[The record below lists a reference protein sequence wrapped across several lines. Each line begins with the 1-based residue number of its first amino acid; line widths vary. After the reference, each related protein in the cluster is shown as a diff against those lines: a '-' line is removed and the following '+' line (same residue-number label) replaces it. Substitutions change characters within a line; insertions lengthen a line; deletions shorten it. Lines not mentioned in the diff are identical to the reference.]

1 MKDISVLIV
10 VDVENAIAANDLS
23 GNVYLIDNNKNSGS
37 NHEGNFELVTACS
50 NGQLISWSVVG
61 VVAENQVEINNFTGD
76 MIKDKICLPQ
86 KTPSQGRTYWQGRVN
101 DTTVGDKVQYSVE
114 LLMDGTRTMSFDPF
128 LFIVKQ
134 SQ

>member
-1 MKDISVLIV
+1 MKEVSVLIV
-10 VDVENAIAANDLS
+10 VDVENALVTGDLG

-37 NHEGNFELVTACS
+37 VDEGKNELITACS
-50 NGQLISWSVVG
+50 NGQLINWSVVG
-61 VVAENQVEINNFTGD
+61 VVAANQVEINNFSGD
-76 MIKDKICLPQ
+76 MMKDKICLPE

-114 LLMDGTRTMSFDPF
+114 LLMNGKHTMSFDPY
-128 LFIVKQ
+128 LLIVKQ

>member
-1 MKDISVLIV
+1 MKEISVLIV
-10 VDVENAIAANDLS
+10 VDVENALVTNDLG

-37 NHEGNFELVTACS
+37 SYEGNDELVTACC
-50 NGQLISWSVVG
+50 NGQLVNWSVVG
-61 VVAENQVEINNFTGD
+61 VVAENQVEINNFSGN
-76 MIKDKICLPQ
+76 MIKDKICSPE

-114 LLMDGTRTMSFDPF
+114 LLMNGKQTMSFDPF

-134 SQ
+134 SL